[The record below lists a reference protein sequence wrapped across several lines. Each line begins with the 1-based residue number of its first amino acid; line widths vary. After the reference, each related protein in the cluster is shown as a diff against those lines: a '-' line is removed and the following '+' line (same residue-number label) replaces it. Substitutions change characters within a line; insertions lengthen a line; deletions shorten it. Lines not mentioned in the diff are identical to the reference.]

1 MPGFIEQDSWKSF
14 LDDFT
19 NRNQFRATKLE
30 VIGEVGAQQEEQ
42 YLPLLGVSFEP
53 KGSAAGSVEI
63 VLGGEAAKDERHV
76 ERLIPKVSRIAPI
89 IGIHG
94 VEDGLGFEDQE
105 GGKTLLVFEHL
116 PEIPESISKGH

>member
-1 MPGFIEQDSWKSF
+1 MPGFIEQDSGKSL
-14 LDDFT
+14 LDDCT

-30 VIGEVGAQQEEQ
+30 IVGEVGAQQEEQ
-42 YLPLLGVSFEP
+42 YLPLLGVTFEP

-63 VLGGEAAKDERHV
+63 ILGGEAAKDERHV
-76 ERLIPKVSRIAPI
+76 ERLISRVSRIAPI

-116 PEIPESISKGH
+116 TEIPEKTSKG